1 MDRSAITGQSVF
13 CNKAKHIPLW
23 DCINFMNKEI
33 KCESIYLSEYIRL
46 FILWLRS
53 KSEFFKQLLWA
64 LTGIGFIT
72 TDIGEE
78 KKRKKLKYKNY
89 NEETSLTNFTDGN
102 NLVRVDLITVLF

>member
-1 MDRSAITGQSVF
+1 MDHSAITGQSVF

-64 LTGIGFIT
+64 LRGIGFIT

-78 KKRKKLKYKNY
+78 KKK
-89 NEETSLTNFTDGN
+89 EET
-102 NLVRVDLITVLF
+102 